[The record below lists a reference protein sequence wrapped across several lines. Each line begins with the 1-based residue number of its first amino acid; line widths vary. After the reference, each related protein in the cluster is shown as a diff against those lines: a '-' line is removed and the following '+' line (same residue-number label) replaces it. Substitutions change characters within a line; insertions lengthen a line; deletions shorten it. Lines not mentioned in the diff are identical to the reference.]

1 MGKILTDPQIAQ
13 YVAQG
18 YVAPIPVLTR
28 AQADR
33 YREELERFLDASG
46 GADPRA
52 PVLRTKVHLRC
63 PVLLELVSMPAILD
77 AVADVLGPDLLCRS
91 SSVFLKLPGGATYVA
106 WHQDAA
112 YWELEPPDVATAWV
126 ALTDSTEENG
136 ALQVLPGSHRAPL
149 MPHGEL
155 GDPANLLSRGQGIT
169 VPIDASRVVSL
180 VLRAGEIS
188 IHHVGLAHGSR
199 PNAAATRRIGFAI
212 RYVAAHVRNT
222 RGRRDSAM
230 LVRGVDRFR
239 HFDAERTEGPWPS
252 SVKRG

>member
-1 MGKILTDPQIAQ
+1 MGKVLSDSQVAQ
-13 YVAQG
+13 YETRG

-33 YREELERFLDASG
+33 YRVQLGRFLEDNG

-52 PVLRTKVHLRC
+52 AVLRTKVHLRC
-63 PVLLELVSMPAILD
+63 PGLLELVSLPAIVD
-77 AVADVLGPDLLCRS
+77 AVADVLGPDILCRS
-91 SSVFLKLPGGATYVA
+91 SSVFLKLPGDAAYVA

-126 ALTDSTEENG
+126 ALTDSTDENG

-155 GDPANLLSRGQGIT
+155 DDPANLLSRGQGIT
-169 VPIDASRVVSL
+169 VPIDASRVISL
-180 VLRAGEIS
+180 VLRTGEMS

-199 PNAAATRRIGFAI
+199 PNAASTQRMGFAI

-222 RGRRDSAM
+222 GRRRDSAM
-230 LVRGVDRFR
+230 LVSGTDRFG
-239 HFDAERTEGPWPS
+239 HFDPERVEGPWPS
-252 SVKRG
+252 SLERG